1 MSDSSSSGSF
11 TVAVW
16 NIEKNGQ
23 SSEDIKQ
30 EKVSEFVDF
39 CCKNGID
46 LIFLCEVHS
55 ARLKDY
61 SGFVGSVYSTFGY
74 KVHAFS
80 GGHSNAYI
88 LIVRSQANVQL
99 SYDELKGLNRK
110 IVLALIN
117 GVYVCLAHFKSG
129 QTGLTKDQLQQA
141 ADSLD
146 GLAQSRWLITGDMNW
161 DFSKAHELKL
171 PGGAHAA
178 TCWKDQTQ
186 AKGGILDWC
195 LAGGLVAVEP
205 MGESLFSATM
215 ADMQGPD
222 HRPVVFA
229 AKGL

>member
-1 MSDSSSSGSF
+1 MSASSTSGAF

-55 ARLKDY
+55 ARLNDY
-61 SGFVGSVYSTFGY
+61 GEFIGSVYSTFGY
-74 KVHAFS
+74 KVYRFQ
-80 GGHSNAYI
+80 GGHSNGYI
-88 LIVRSQANVQL
+88 LIVRDSAHAEL

-110 IVLALIN
+110 IVLAKIN

-141 ADSLD
+141 AQALD
-146 GLAQSRWLITGDMNW
+146 GLANSRWLITGDMNW
-161 DFSKAHELKL
+161 DYSKRDELKL

-178 TCWKDQTQ
+178 TCWKDMTQ

-195 LAGGLVAVEP
+195 LAGGPVAVEP
-205 MGESLFSATM
+205 MEDSLFSPTM

-229 AKGL
+229 VKGP

>member
-1 MSDSSSSGSF
+1 MSASSNGAPF

-23 SSEDIKQ
+23 SSKDIKQ
-30 EKVSEFVDF
+30 EKVSEFIDS
-39 CCKNGID
+39 CCKYGID
-46 LIFLCEVHS
+46 VIFLCEVHS
-55 ARLKDY
+55 TRLKDY
-61 SGFVGSVYSTFGY
+61 NSFIGSVYSAFGY
-74 KVHAFS
+74 KVHAFE

-88 LIVRSQANVQL
+88 LLVRSEANVQL

-110 IVLALIN
+110 IVLVLIN

-146 GLAQSRWLITGDMNW
+146 GLAGSCWMITGDMNW
-161 DFSKAHELKL
+161 DYSKFDELKR

-186 AKGGILDWC
+186 AKGGILDWAM
-195 LAGGLVAVEP
+195 AGGRVALKPV
-205 MGESLFSATM
+205 GESLFSPTM
-215 ADMQGPD
+215 IDMQGPD
-222 HRPVVFA
+222 HRPVVFTA
-229 AKGL
+229 MAL